1 MCNGFD
7 REGGQLHRT
16 AWTHVISIVFKE
28 FAITTQKRYHY
39 RVDVSKM
46 ARYSVEGL
54 ALKWRIKGTLDL

>member
-1 MCNGFD
+1 MCDGFD

-16 AWTHVISIVFKE
+16 AWTHVISIVFKK

-46 ARYSVEGL
+46 A
-54 ALKWRIKGTLDL
+54 